1 LDRAIKIRLG
11 QTVREFRKQRGLTQ
25 AQLGRAAGVTVSQIS
40 NIETGHTPPSL
51 DTRVR
56 IARALRVPLPDMFSF
71 DRTNGN
77 VRQISARAKLMAM
90 MNETTHGPEWPP
102 APDVPGPQAWE
113 DPQGARTDLS
123 RCDVIRGPMLQT
135 LSARSPDRRRRTHR
149 HRCFLQ
155 PLPLETRI

>member
-1 LDRAIKIRLG
+1 MDRAIKIRLG

-90 MNETTHGPEWPP
+90 MSWP
-102 APDVPGPQAWE
+102 
-113 DPQGARTDLS
+113 
-123 RCDVIRGPMLQT
+123 
-135 LSARSPDRRRRTHR
+135 
-149 HRCFLQ
+149 
-155 PLPLETRI
+155 